1 MIVES
6 NGPRPVSKVTQRWAR
21 RLEKRRILK
30 EARHAENQAIDE
42 AIKEAMLDSGATSN
56 FIKSATGM
64 KLTGPSSKVVSTA
77 NGQVMKAT
85 MTAILPLTQLKGG
98 AREAVVLPEMST
110 KALMS
115 VKQLAD
121 QGYTTI
127 FHPHSQGASVHDND
141 GFKLVTSKQ
150 PLLQG
155 WRDERGLWTVP
166 LVDEAAISEELNI
179 GEAAMNVY
187 ELPTTKE
194 VIRFLH
200 AALGFTETSSPFL
213 ASLPTMSPSISLN
226 LTKLKRVI

>member
-1 MIVES
+1 
-6 NGPRPVSKVTQRWAR
+6 
-21 RLEKRRILK
+21 
-30 EARHAENQAIDE
+30 
-42 AIKEAMLDSGATSN
+42 
-56 FIKSATGM
+56 M

-98 AREAVVLPEMST
+98 AREAVVIPEMST

-127 FHPHSQGASVHDND
+127 FHPYSQGVSVHDND
-141 GFKLVTSKQ
+141 GFKLVTSKP

-155 WRDERGLWTVP
+155 WRDQGGLWTVP
-166 LVDEAAISEELNI
+166 LVEEAAISKKLNI
-179 GEAAMNVY
+179 DEAAMNVY
-187 ELPTTKE
+187 ELPSTKE

-200 AALGFTETSSPFL
+200 AALGF
-213 ASLPTMSPSISLN
+213 PTKATL
-226 LTKLKRVI
+226 LTAI